1 MTQQVITVFGGTGF
15 VGRHVVNKLA
25 ASGAIIRIA
34 VRDAERALP
43 LKLAGTLGQIVPW
56 PTNINDVSQIKTA
69 VHGADV
75 VINLVGII
83 APSGKNTFDQTHHI
97 SAGHIAT
104 LSREAGV
111 KKLIHVSA
119 LGADINSPS
128 KYSQSK
134 AMGEEAVRQAY
145 PNATILRP
153 SVIFGAEDQF
163 FNMFAG
169 MSRFTPFIPVIGAPV
184 FPKISWTGGPTPI
197 TIDFFGQGGPKFQPV
212 FVDDVAKAVQA
223 AATNDDCVGQTYE
236 LGGPSTYS
244 YKSLMELVM
253 SITKRQRIL
262 TPLPFGMA
270 TLMAW
275 FLQKLP
281 KPILTCDQ
289 ITLMQTDNVVAAD
302 AKTFV
307 DLKIIPISAETI
319 LPTYLERF
327 RVKQST
333 PSTV

>member
-15 VGRHVVNKLA
+15 VGRHVVNTLA
-25 ASGAIIRIA
+25 ATGAIIRIA

-43 LKLAGTLGQIVPW
+43 LKLSGALGQIVPW
-56 PTNINDVSQIKTA
+56 PTNINDLGQVKTA
-69 VHGADV
+69 VHGADA
-75 VINLVGII
+75 VINLVGVI
-83 APSGKNTFDQTHHI
+83 APSGKNTFDQVHHI
-97 SAGHIAT
+97 SAGHIAAA
-104 LSREAGV
+104 SQAAGV

-134 AMGEEAVRQAY
+134 AMGENAVWQAF

-163 FNMFAG
+163 FTLFAG
-169 MSRFTPFIPVIGAPV
+169 MTRFTPFMPVIGAPV
-184 FPKISWTGGPTPI
+184 FPKISWIGGPTPI
-197 TIDFFGQGGPKFQPV
+197 AIDFFGKGGAKFQPV
-212 FVDDVAKAVQA
+212 FVDDVAA
-223 AATNDDCVGQTYE
+223 AIQCATMNDQCAGQTYE

-244 YKSLMELVM
+244 YKSLMELVL
-253 SITKRQRIL
+253 SVTKRQRIL

-270 TLMAW
+270 SFIAW

-289 ITLMQTDNVVAAD
+289 ITLMQTDNVVDRD
-302 AKTFV
+302 AKTFA
-307 DLKIIPISAETI
+307 DLNIIPTSAETI

-333 PSTV
+333 PSTI